1 MIPGMGSMENFV
13 TTANYLKDHYWPLI
27 KSRQTFLLTLTG
39 VAGYF
44 CLRPARMNWPS
55 FLGLL
60 GSMLVTIGGCTI
72 LNMVFDRDIDRK
84 MVRTRERPLAAEKID
99 ARAAAILGS
108 ALVILGLLWSL
119 RLSVLYFGLALA
131 GAGLDV
137 LVYTVWLKRRSAW
150 SIFWG
155 GLSGGIP
162 ILAGRALVLGRMDA
176 TGLLLAFAI
185 VCWIPSHNLTL
196 GMLHSEDYLNAGVP
210 TFLNVY
216 GIGTTRATVAFSS
229 LLSVLLMAAAFVRLN
244 LSLPVYAILGVS
256 SLGLVGLAFFVW
268 TRSSQQAVGTLYKYS
283 SFYMLSAMLLLLLA
297 SIK

>member
-1 MIPGMGSMENFV
+1 MGSMEIFI
-13 TTANYLKDHYWPLI
+13 TTANQLKNHYWPLI

-39 VAGYF
+39 IAGYL
-44 CLRPARMNWPS
+44 CMRPVPMDWPR
-55 FLGLL
+55 FAGLL
-60 GSMLVTIGGCTI
+60 GSMLITIGGCTVI
-72 LNMVFDRDIDRK
+72 NMVFDRDIDRK
-84 MVRTRERPLAAEKID
+84 MERTRQRPLAA
-99 ARAAAILGS
+99 ALVNPRAAATLGS
-108 ALVILGLLWSL
+108 ALIFLGLLWAL
-119 RLSVLYFGLALA
+119 RLSALYFALALA

-162 ILAGRALVLGRMDA
+162 ILAGRALVAGRLDA
-176 TGLLLAFAI
+176 TGLLLALAI